1 MGRWGSL
8 FFSTE
13 ITQLE
18 ALKKTLKDKK
28 EIAKIDDVIAMLK
41 AKEAEGEDE

>member
-8 FFSTE
+8 FFSKE

-18 ALKKTLKDKK
+18 ALKKTLKDEK
-28 EIAKIDDVIAMLK
+28 EIAKIDEVIAMLK
-41 AKEAEGEDE
+41 EKEAEGKDE